1 MPARKGPPDNAAEQQ
16 DLKDRQ
22 APAARQ
28 ARTNPVE
35 APEDRVAPVANWDRV
50 EDRAEGRA
58 EDRAEPAGP
67 MAGRGLAAV
76 SLRAALAAP

>member
-1 MPARKGPPDNAAEQQ
+1 MPARKGPPDNAAAQQ

-22 APAARQ
+22 APAAQQ

-35 APEDRVAPVANWDRV
+35 APEDRAAPVANWDRV
-50 EDRAEGRA
+50 EDRV

-67 MAGRGLAAV
+67 VAGRAAF
-76 SLRAALAAP
+76 SLRAAPAAP